1 MLDILI
7 KPVVTEKSMAEVAKG
22 KYTFIVDKAATKSV
36 IKQEIKNKFNVTV
49 IGMTTSIVKGKTK
62 RVGARRV
69 EVTAASFKKASVQ
82 LKKGDKIA
90 LFEPGSEE
98 SK

>member
-1 MLDILI
+1 MADILI
-7 KPVVTEKSMAEVAKG
+7 KPLVTEKSMGEVAKG
-22 KYTFIVDKAATKSV
+22 KYTFMVARFATKSV

-49 IGMTTSIVKGKTK
+49 IGMTTSVVKGKTK
-62 RVGARRV
+62 RVGTRRT
-69 EVTAASFKKASVQ
+69 EVTATAWKKASVQ

-90 LFEPGSEE
+90 LFEPGTEE